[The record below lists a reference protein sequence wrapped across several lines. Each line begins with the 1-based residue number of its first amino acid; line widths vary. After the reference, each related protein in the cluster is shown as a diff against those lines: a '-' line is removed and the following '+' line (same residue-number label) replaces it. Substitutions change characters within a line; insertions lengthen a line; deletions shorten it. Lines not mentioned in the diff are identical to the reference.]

1 MLHWISS
8 TYSKRLLIW
17 KDEQE
22 TGGDPGG
29 PTRKQNETVA
39 GDWKRPVKALVGCYR
54 PLAQPEGHWLGGM
67 RLNNKQLMI
76 ELAMPVAF
84 MLMAAYVIVK
94 ALSMGSEGVFPI
106 MCAGVLL
113 ICAVYLLVQTL
124 MKREVVVKLEGVNLP
139 RVGLTLLTL
148 LVYVFLLKK
157 IGYAIDTFLLCALV
171 IRSLGYKKFHVI
183 VPCSVIEVAVKCVI
197 FKVLLSVP
205 LPMVFLDF

>member
-1 MLHWISS
+1 M
-8 TYSKRLLIW
+8 
-17 KDEQE
+17 
-22 TGGDPGG
+22 
-29 PTRKQNETVA
+29 
-39 GDWKRPVKALVGCYR
+39 
-54 PLAQPEGHWLGGM
+54 
-67 RLNNKQLMI
+67 NNKQLMI

-94 ALSMGSEGVFPI
+94 GLSMGSEGVFPI
-106 MCAGVLL
+106 MCAGV
-113 ICAVYLLVQTL
+113 LLVQTL

-183 VPCSVIEVAVKCVI
+183 VPCSVIAVAVTFVI

>member
-94 ALSMGSEGVFPI
+94 ALSMGSEGVFPNHVRRSAFDL
-106 MCAGVLL
+106 CGVSAGPDADEARGGGKAGGSQSAAGGSDPVDFAGLR
-113 ICAVYLLVQTL
+113 VPVK
-124 MKREVVVKLEGVNLP
+124 KRSAM
-139 RVGLTLLTL
+139 RSTH
-148 LVYVFLLKK
+148 FC
-157 IGYAIDTFLLCALV
+157 LCAW
-171 IRSLGYKKFHVI
+171 
-183 VPCSVIEVAVKCVI
+183 
-197 FKVLLSVP
+197 
-205 LPMVFLDF
+205 

>member
-1 MLHWISS
+1 MN
-8 TYSKRLLIW
+8 SK
-17 KDEQE
+17 Q
-22 TGGDPGG
+22 
-29 PTRKQNETVA
+29 V
-39 GDWKRPVKALVGCYR
+39 
-54 PLAQPEGHWLGGM
+54 
-67 RLNNKQLMI
+67 MI
-76 ELAMPVAF
+76 ELAMLVAF

-94 ALSMGSEGVFPI
+94 GLSMVSEGVFPI

-157 IGYAIDTFLLCALV
+157 IGYAIDTVLLCALV
-171 IRSLGYKKFHVI
+171 IRSRGYNKFYVI
-183 VPCSVIEVAVKCVI
+183 VACAVRAVAVTFVI

-205 LPMVFLDF
+205 QAMVFLGC

>member
-84 MLMAAYVIVK
+84 PISPVRFPPQSSVKFLMAQT
-94 ALSMGSEGVFPI
+94 SG
-106 MCAGVLL
+106 L
-113 ICAVYLLVQTL
+113 ISL
-124 MKREVVVKLEGVNLP
+124 MKRK
-139 RVGLTLLTL
+139 RVFCGACRHR
-148 LVYVFLLKK
+148 KK
-157 IGYAIDTFLLCALV
+157 I
-171 IRSLGYKKFHVI
+171 
-183 VPCSVIEVAVKCVI
+183 
-197 FKVLLSVP
+197 
-205 LPMVFLDF
+205 

>member
-1 MLHWISS
+1 M
-8 TYSKRLLIW
+8 
-17 KDEQE
+17 
-22 TGGDPGG
+22 
-29 PTRKQNETVA
+29 
-39 GDWKRPVKALVGCYR
+39 
-54 PLAQPEGHWLGGM
+54 
-67 RLNNKQLMI
+67 NNKQLMI

-94 ALSMGSEGVFPI
+94 GLSMGSEGVFPI

-139 RVGLTLLTL
+139 RVGLTLL
-148 LVYVFLLKK
+148 KK

-183 VPCSVIEVAVKCVI
+183 VPCSVIAVAVTFVI